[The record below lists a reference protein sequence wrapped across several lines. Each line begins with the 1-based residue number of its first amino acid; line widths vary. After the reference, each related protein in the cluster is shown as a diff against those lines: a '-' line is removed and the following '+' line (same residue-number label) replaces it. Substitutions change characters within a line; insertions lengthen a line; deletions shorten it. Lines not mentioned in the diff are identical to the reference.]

1 MSYKLGKDAVIYY
14 GAAGSTATTPL
25 EEVSEVTYD
34 EEDKEVD
41 VRTRASG
48 AFESTEQGATKITV
62 TFTLKVKVGDTA
74 RATLLSARRSKTPV
88 AFQVL
93 DAPAG
98 SGGEGVDGDFVLTKM
113 SRKEPLDDAV
123 SYDCTAMLNTNL
135 RLPTYI

>member
-62 TFTLKVKVGDTA
+62 TFKARKGKRVTVKATFGGRSVSAKLKV
-74 RATLLSARRSKTPV
+74 
-88 AFQVL
+88 
-93 DAPAG
+93 
-98 SGGEGVDGDFVLTKM
+98 
-113 SRKEPLDDAV
+113 
-123 SYDCTAMLNTNL
+123 
-135 RLPTYI
+135 